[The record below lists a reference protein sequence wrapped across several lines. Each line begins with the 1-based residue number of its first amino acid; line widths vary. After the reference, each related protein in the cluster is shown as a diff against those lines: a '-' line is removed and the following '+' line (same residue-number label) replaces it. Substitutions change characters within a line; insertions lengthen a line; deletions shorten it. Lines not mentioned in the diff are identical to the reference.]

1 MPRLLA
7 IAAGRD
13 DRLYLLSC
21 EQVSQRVRIVA
32 FIGNNGVKMERGE
45 QRFSLGHI
53 MAFTTGQDEL
63 EGQAKGIDE
72 EMDLAA
78 ESTSAPTQ
86 ALFLLRAPFF
96 EPPAAHIWARTAV
109 LSGITAAISGSW
121 ANCLNISAQTPFSSQ
136 RAKRLNI
143 LFHFPYLSGSSRH
156 WAPVRNI
163 Q

>member
-13 DRLYLLSC
+13 DHLYLLNC
-21 EQVSQRVRIVA
+21 EQFSQRVRIVA
-32 FIGNNGVKMERGE
+32 FIGNNGIEMERGE

-78 ESTSAPTQ
+78 ESAPAPT
-86 ALFLLRAPFF
+86 
-96 EPPAAHIWARTAV
+96 
-109 LSGITAAISGSW
+109 
-121 ANCLNISAQTPFSSQ
+121 
-136 RAKRLNI
+136 
-143 LFHFPYLSGSSRH
+143 
-156 WAPVRNI
+156 
-163 Q
+163 

>member
-78 ESTSAPTQ
+78 ESTSAPT
-86 ALFLLRAPFF
+86 
-96 EPPAAHIWARTAV
+96 
-109 LSGITAAISGSW
+109 
-121 ANCLNISAQTPFSSQ
+121 
-136 RAKRLNI
+136 
-143 LFHFPYLSGSSRH
+143 
-156 WAPVRNI
+156 
-163 Q
+163 

>member
-63 EGQAKGIDE
+63 EGQAKGINE

-78 ESTSAPTQ
+78 ESTRAPT
-86 ALFLLRAPFF
+86 
-96 EPPAAHIWARTAV
+96 
-109 LSGITAAISGSW
+109 
-121 ANCLNISAQTPFSSQ
+121 
-136 RAKRLNI
+136 
-143 LFHFPYLSGSSRH
+143 
-156 WAPVRNI
+156 
-163 Q
+163 